1 MTTNISENLYKSTV
15 NINGEKLQVI
25 YYNHISEQQDKK
37 EKNQVHH
44 IHILDRSGSM
54 SWSIK
59 ELIENVKATIDLVDK
74 NDLISI
80 LWFSSP
86 GEYRTLIKGASPN
99 EAIKK
104 LLDSI
109 NFTLGTTCFSEVL
122 KETEEIITELKPL
135 CENIS
140 ITLFTDGQPVTNWS
154 SDEEKNRCY
163 DIIDRFKD
171 SIIALNTVGYGNYY
185 DKDFLVNMANK
196 SSYGQY
202 IHSKNIQEYLNIF
215 SHNYS
220 KVSELNNEKLELK
233 SVENYNH
240 HENYYV
246 TKKDSN
252 ILYVNESFN
261 TLSKDGYLVLNNLSS
276 DRNNI
281 FFINTSDME
290 IIIPK
295 QTEHDFYQY
304 VCGDNNMFKINKEIP
319 EDILLDFYYNYAS
332 RLYYNG
338 NRKLALRILSENV
351 KDKYLVE
358 EQMKAF
364 TFDECAE
371 YQAKLDAAC
380 FDTSKR
386 YLNGKCEDNYLPKK
400 DAFCVMDLF
409 RLLQDS
415 ENCYYV
421 PFSKNVEQYK
431 RIGIKT
437 ESEMENLFSYKDEEV
452 LIPFSDFVFNES
464 ELNLSIR
471 MRIDGTTKINLIA
484 AKRVGLEKEQE
495 SHIFRNHTLIKN
507 GELNIKQIEA
517 LVPLLV
523 LNSVPLINHCV
534 LFRSPLLN
542 YPDILKKDNI
552 EYFRIIIDLTKLP
565 IINDLYLEKSND
577 VENIYTKA
585 KQLEFFK
592 ARQKVLNYF
601 ISKAEESNIANIKT
615 NKFKDFNKEQIQV
628 LQEHG
633 LNDNFTYNP
642 VGYVAKSDEVKAN
655 LDFYIAKGI
664 SFDIK
669 GLSSLPSITDAIK
682 SYYKNTNSKKPL
694 TLANRIIIEN
704 YKDILLLVSDEFKE
718 VMRDISK
725 TLDDSGSIDEK
736 IVAEIE
742 DLISLE
748 PSKYP
753 KKLYNIL
760 VDELKNVKKEI
771 IEIRYELAG
780 IKLAKVLNNDWWVGL
795 EYSKEKGIDTY
806 SYKKDDGVLVIKV
819 KENKH
824 YFEA

>member
-1 MTTNISENLYKSTV
+1 MTTNILNNLYKSIV
-15 NINGEKLQVI
+15 NINGENLQVI
-25 YYNHISEQQDKK
+25 FYNHISEQQDKK

-122 KETEEIITELKPL
+122 KETEEIIIELKPL

-163 DIIDRFKD
+163 DIIDRIKND
-171 SIIALNTVGYGNYY
+171 IIALNTVGYGNYY

-202 IHSKNIQEYLNIF
+202 IHSKDIQDYLDIF

-220 KVSELNNEKLELK
+220 KVSELNNERVNMWIDNRVGSK
-233 SVENYNH
+233 SIIN
-240 HENYYV
+240 
-246 TKKDSN
+246 N
-252 ILYVNESFN
+252 ILYHNDNYSYLNGYELKLNKLSDKFN
-261 TLSKDGYLVLNNLSS
+261 KFFILTDSDEYVLNL
-276 DRNNI
+276 
-281 FFINTSDME
+281 
-290 IIIPK
+290 
-295 QTEHDFYQY
+295 
-304 VCGDNNMFKINKEIP
+304 KINDNLESIIVDKLNSREIQ
-319 EDILLDFYYNYAS
+319 EDVLLDFYYSYAS

-338 NRKLALRILSENV
+338 NRKLALRILSENI

-371 YQAKLDAAC
+371 YQAKLDVAC
-380 FDTSKR
+380 FDISKR
-386 YLNGKCEDNYLPKK
+386 YLSGKCEDNYLPKK
-400 DAFCVMDLF
+400 DAFCLMDLF

-437 ESEMENLFSYKDEEV
+437 ESEMENLFSYNNEEV

-471 MRIDGTTKINLIA
+471 MKIDGTTKINPIT

-495 SHIFRNHTLIKN
+495 SHIFRNHTLIKD
-507 GELNIKQIEA
+507 GQLNIKQIE
-517 LVPLLV
+517 
-523 LNSVPLINHCV
+523 V
-534 LFRSPLLN
+534 LFGRKDKN
-542 YPDILKKDNI
+542 LKNLQLIFGYIFTHFKENDYINNGD
-552 EYFRIIIDLTKLP
+552 EYNRLIIDLTKLP

-577 VENIYTKA
+577 IENIYTKA

-601 ISKAEESNIANIKT
+601 ISKAEESNVANIKT
-615 NKFKDFNKEQIQV
+615 NKFKDFNKDQIQV

-642 VGYVAKSDEVKAN
+642 VGYVAKSDEDKAN

-669 GLSSLPSITDAIK
+669 GLSSLPSITDTIK
-682 SYYKNTNSKKPL
+682 SYYKNNNNKKPL

-718 VMRDISK
+718 AMRDISK
-725 TLDDSGSIDEK
+725 TLEDSGSIDEK

-824 YFEA
+824 YFEV

>member
-1 MTTNISENLYKSTV
+1 MTTNILNNIYKSTV
-15 NINGEKLQVI
+15 NINGEKLPI
-25 YYNHISEQQDKK
+25 IFYDHISEQQDKK
-37 EKNQVHH
+37 EKNQIHH

-163 DIIDRFKD
+163 DIIDRLKD
-171 SIIALNTVGYGNYY
+171 NIIALNTVGYGNYY

-202 IHSKNIQEYLNIF
+202 IHSKDIQEYLNIF
-215 SHNYS
+215 SSNYS
-220 KVSELNNEKLELK
+220 KINELSNEKINISAQLG
-233 SVENYNH
+233 
-240 HENYYV
+240 
-246 TKKDSN
+246 D
-252 ILYVNESFN
+252 ILYVNE
-261 TLSKDGYLVLNNLSS
+261 LYSKLEYSELYSNNLSTTKNHFYLINPTRIRINDLCDS
-276 DRNNI
+276 GNNSFSWNI
-281 FFINTSDME
+281 A
-290 IIIPK
+290 
-295 QTEHDFYQY
+295 
-304 VCGDNNMFKINKEIP
+304 KEIP
-319 EDILLDFYYNYAS
+319 ENILLDFYYNYAS

-338 NRKLALRILSENV
+338 NRKLALRILSENI

-380 FDTSKR
+380 FDASKR

-400 DAFCVMDLF
+400 NAFCVMDLF
-409 RLLQDS
+409 RILQDS

-437 ESEMENLFSYKDEEV
+437 ESEMENLFSYSSEEV

-471 MRIDGTTKINLIA
+471 MRINGTTKINPIT

-507 GELNIKQIEA
+507 GQLNIKQIE
-517 LVPLLV
+517 VYVKQITMSFDIGVLLKNICCNENYIPNNNPE
-523 LNSVPLINHCV
+523 NSYK
-534 LFRSPLLN
+534 S
-542 YPDILKKDNI
+542 YIL
-552 EYFRIIIDLTKLP
+552 DLAKLP

-601 ISKAEESNIANIKT
+601 ISKAEESNVANIKT

-655 LDFYIAKGI
+655 LDFYIAKSI

-669 GLSSLPSITDAIK
+669 GLSSLPSIPDAIK
-682 SYYKNTNSKKPL
+682 SYYKNTNNKKPL
-694 TLANRIIIEN
+694 TLANRIIVEN
-704 YKDILLLVSDEFKE
+704 YKDILLLISDEFKE
-718 VMRDISK
+718 VMRDVSK
-725 TLDDSGSIDEK
+725 TLDNSGSIDEK

-742 DLISLE
+742 DLFSLE

-780 IKLAKVLNNDWWVGL
+780 IKLAKVLGYDWFVGL
-795 EYSKEKGIDTY
+795 EYTKKGDVDIYTY
-806 SYKKDDGVLVIKV
+806 SNSEGVLEIKS
-819 KENKH
+819 KNIKH
-824 YFEA
+824 YFEV

>member
-1 MTTNISENLYKSTV
+1 M
-15 NINGEKLQVI
+15 
-25 YYNHISEQQDKK
+25 
-37 EKNQVHH
+37 
-44 IHILDRSGSM
+44 
-54 SWSIK
+54 
-59 ELIENVKATIDLVDK
+59 
-74 NDLISI
+74 
-80 LWFSSP
+80 
-86 GEYRTLIKGASPN
+86 
-99 EAIKK
+99 
-104 LLDSI
+104 
-109 NFTLGTTCFSEVL
+109 
-122 KETEEIITELKPL
+122 

-154 SDEEKNRCY
+154 SEEEKNRCY

-171 SIIALNTVGYGNYY
+171 NIIALNTVGYGNYY

-202 IHSKNIQEYLNIF
+202 IHSKDIQEYLNIF
-215 SHNYS
+215 SSNYS
-220 KVSELNNEKLELK
+220 RVNELNNERLEVYLTT
-233 SVENYNH
+233 NYWRNG
-240 HENYYV
+240 E
-246 TKKDSN
+246 KDIPRNN
-252 ILYVNESFN
+252 ILY
-261 TLSKDGYLVLNNLSS
+261 LNNNYSRLEEMIIELDNISKEYNKFFITYPMV
-276 DRNNI
+276 DDEYLNININGIGENVNNI
-281 FFINTSDME
+281 N
-290 IIIPK
+290 
-295 QTEHDFYQY
+295 Q
-304 VCGDNNMFKINKEIP
+304 EIP
-319 EDILLDFYYNYAS
+319 NDILLDFYYNYAS

-338 NRKLALRILSENV
+338 NRKLALRILSENI

-431 RIGIKT
+431 RIGVKREYET
-437 ESEMENLFSYKDEEV
+437 EDLFTYSEEEA
-452 LIPFSDFVFNES
+452 LTPFKDFVLNED

-471 MRIDGTTKINLIA
+471 NNFKGSVKLNPMT
-484 AKRVGLEKEQE
+484 AKRVGLDKTYEANRYK
-495 SHIFRNHTLIKN
+495 NHAIIAN

-517 LVPLLV
+517 VVSKEIYEFLYGP
-523 LNSVPLINHCV
+523 NSSLT
-534 LFRSPLLN
+534 
-542 YPDILKKDNI
+542 YKDESIDSLDYEAQVEISKNRN
-552 EYFRIIIDLTKLP
+552 EFRIIIDLTKLP

-577 VENIYTKA
+577 IENIYTKA

-601 ISKAEESNIANIKT
+601 ISKAEKTNVSNIKT
-615 NKFKDFNKEQIQV
+615 NKFKDFNKDQIQV

-655 LDFYIAKGI
+655 LDFYIAKSI

-669 GLSSLPSITDAIK
+669 GLSSLPSIPDAIK
-682 SYYKNTNSKKPL
+682 SYYKNTNNKKPL
-694 TLANRIIIEN
+694 TLANRIIVEN
-704 YKDILLLVSDEFKE
+704 YKDVLLLVSDKFKE
-718 VMRDISK
+718 VMRDVSK
-725 TLDDSGSIDEK
+725 TLDDNGSIDEK
-736 IVAEIE
+736 IVVEVE
-742 DLISLE
+742 DLFSLE

-753 KKLYNIL
+753 KKLYNFL
-760 VDELKNVKKEI
+760 VEELKHIKKEI

-780 IKLAKVLNNDWWVGL
+780 IKLAKVLGYDWFVGL
-795 EYSKEKGIDTY
+795 EYTKKGDVDIYTY
-806 SYKKDDGVLVIKV
+806 SNSEGVLEIKS
-819 KENKH
+819 KNIKH
-824 YFEA
+824 YFEM